1 MKPERWRQVDQVF
14 QEALERA
21 PEERAAFVSE
31 ACGGDDSLRREVE
44 ALLAF
49 DGETGDYI
57 DAPAYQL
64 MARLMAEDEPRS
76 LAGKSIGH
84 YQIISLVGKG
94 GMGHV
99 YRARDTKLDRVV
111 ALKILPEEMSADSE
125 RMRRFVREAKAASA
139 LNHPNVAHIYEIGE
153 AEGVNFIAMEYVEG
167 QTLAAKI
174 NGRPLAAS
182 EIVGIGSQIADA
194 LDEAHGK
201 GITHRDIKP
210 ANVMLSERGRVKVL
224 DFGLA
229 KITQSSTQVVVSDIS
244 TMAKTAPGVV
254 MGTVPYMSPE
264 QALGREVDHRSDL
277 FSLGI
282 LLYEMT
288 TGRAPFAGANTSET
302 LDRILH
308 SQPDAM
314 ARFNYDSPAELE
326 RIVRKCLEK
335 ESERRYQSA
344 RELLVDLK
352 NLKRD
357 SNATAPHAVKA
368 VSFTSRFKRHR
379 RGAFIVLTALIL
391 AAIGLYY
398 FIFRLPLGPKVT
410 AYNQI
415 TRDGLTKGVT
425 GGVASIVT
433 DGSRLY
439 FSEKMG
445 EQLVI
450 AQTTVTGGE
459 TVTIPAPL
467 PAAMVMDISLSR
479 TELLVNSH
487 VGIGFESP
495 LWVVPVLGGAPRRVG
510 EVMCHGA
517 AWSLDGRQI
526 VYANGS
532 TLYLANSDGTESRP
546 LVTVVGI
553 PYRLRWSPDGKR
565 LRFTVRD
572 GAAGGLNSLWEVA
585 ADGSNLHPLL
595 PDWNK
600 PANECC
606 GNWTPDGR
614 YFIFQ
619 STRNGTTNIWAR
631 REEAG
636 LFRRTDQEP
645 VQLTFGPL
653 NYHSPVPS
661 PDGRRLFVMGATQRG
676 ELVRYDSKTQ
686 QWGSYLSGISAQQ
699 LDFSRDG
706 AWVVYVSY
714 PEGNLWRSKMDGR
727 ERRQL
732 TYPPMRAGLPRW
744 SPDGKKI
751 AFSGRVP
758 GNRWKL
764 YLISADGGT
773 PQQQTQEE
781 GSEFDPGWSPN
792 GEQLVLGESDTGT
805 IRLLDLSTRQVS
817 RLPSSQRLYS
827 PRFSPDGRYIAAI
840 EAVSLGKLML
850 FDLKTQKWMELSQQ
864 PPSFPQWSRDGKHIY
879 FASDGNDDPA
889 LFRVRVADQK
899 IERLASMKNFRLAVW
914 DFGSCIG
921 WAPDDSPLALRDV
934 GSQDIYALEWQA
946 P

>member
-1 MKPERWRQVDQVF
+1 MMKPERWRQVDQVF

-44 ALLAF
+44 TLLAF

-308 SQPDAM
+308 SQPEAM
-314 ARFNYDSPAELE
+314 ARFNYDVPAEFE

-335 ESERRYQSA
+335 ERERRYQSA
-344 RELLVDLK
+344 RDLLVDLK

-357 SNATAPHAVKA
+357 SN
-368 VSFTSRFKRHR
+368 S
-379 RGAFIVLTALIL
+379 
-391 AAIGLYY
+391 
-398 FIFRLPLGPKVT
+398 
-410 AYNQI
+410 
-415 TRDGLTKGVT
+415 
-425 GGVASIVT
+425 
-433 DGSRLY
+433 
-439 FSEKMG
+439 
-445 EQLVI
+445 
-450 AQTTVTGGE
+450 
-459 TVTIPAPL
+459 
-467 PAAMVMDISLSR
+467 
-479 TELLVNSH
+479 
-487 VGIGFESP
+487 
-495 LWVVPVLGGAPRRVG
+495 
-510 EVMCHGA
+510 
-517 AWSLDGRQI
+517 
-526 VYANGS
+526 
-532 TLYLANSDGTESRP
+532 
-546 LVTVVGI
+546 
-553 PYRLRWSPDGKR
+553 
-565 LRFTVRD
+565 
-572 GAAGGLNSLWEVA
+572 
-585 ADGSNLHPLL
+585 
-595 PDWNK
+595 
-600 PANECC
+600 
-606 GNWTPDGR
+606 
-614 YFIFQ
+614 
-619 STRNGTTNIWAR
+619 
-631 REEAG
+631 
-636 LFRRTDQEP
+636 
-645 VQLTFGPL
+645 
-653 NYHSPVPS
+653 
-661 PDGRRLFVMGATQRG
+661 
-676 ELVRYDSKTQ
+676 
-686 QWGSYLSGISAQQ
+686 
-699 LDFSRDG
+699 
-706 AWVVYVSY
+706 
-714 PEGNLWRSKMDGR
+714 
-727 ERRQL
+727 
-732 TYPPMRAGLPRW
+732 
-744 SPDGKKI
+744 
-751 AFSGRVP
+751 
-758 GNRWKL
+758 
-764 YLISADGGT
+764 
-773 PQQQTQEE
+773 
-781 GSEFDPGWSPN
+781 
-792 GEQLVLGESDTGT
+792 T
-805 IRLLDLSTRQVS
+805 IRPAIKAETRTS
-817 RLPSSQRLYS
+817 KAKQRTL
-827 PRFSPDGRYIAAI
+827 
-840 EAVSLGKLML
+840 
-850 FDLKTQKWMELSQQ
+850 
-864 PPSFPQWSRDGKHIY
+864 
-879 FASDGNDDPA
+879 
-889 LFRVRVADQK
+889 
-899 IERLASMKNFRLAVW
+899 
-914 DFGSCIG
+914 
-921 WAPDDSPLALRDV
+921 LALGIIIV
-934 GSQDIYALEWQA
+934 AGAGIA
-946 P
+946 